1 MSSGNECAK
10 IPPPAP
16 PKFAFKFPPVPMHFC
31 QVDAFLLSVLH
42 FYKKNSPLIVHQMMM
57 TLKLMGLAFE
67 VFDSGETSSGLEQ
80 KYRRIEPSLLDMF
93 HYTFTHAGI
102 LTGKI

>member
-1 MSSGNECAK
+1 
-10 IPPPAP
+10 
-16 PKFAFKFPPVPMHFC
+16 
-31 QVDAFLLSVLH
+31 
-42 FYKKNSPLIVHQMMM
+42 M

-102 LTGKI
+102 LTGKIKKVKLTWKHSQSYY